1 MKKIYISSE
10 DKTRKYL
17 YISSLSSFLSKDKR
31 VLIINM
37 ENNRGLEIYFKIEDY
52 IIYDYLDYFSG
63 ICDLDQATLE
73 LKDSLMI
80 MSSAYKPDKYT
91 MTDED
96 FNKIDNILE
105 FDYILIN
112 SDLKVLDSLKDVDI
126 ITDYILENNFK
137 NKYFINN
144 IAINKKINSKAKK
157 SLDEENYKIIGEIKI
172 DSNTK
177 EEFLNE
183 IWKVYLGQGKYEI
196 QKSFFERLLGK

>member
-17 YISSLSSFLSKDKR
+17 YISSLSSFLSKDNK

-37 ENNRGLEIYFKIEDY
+37 ENNRDLEIYFKIEDY

-63 ICDLDQATLE
+63 ICDLDQGTLD
-73 LKDSLMI
+73 LNDNLMI
-80 MSSAYKPDKYT
+80 MPSAYRSDKYI

-112 SDLKVLDSLKDVDI
+112 SNLKVLENFEEIDI
-126 ITDYILENNFK
+126 ITDYILEDNLK

-144 IAINKKINSKAKK
+144 RSINKKINSKRKK
-157 SLDEENYKIIGEIKI
+157 TLDKENYIIIGEVEI

-177 EEFLNE
+177 GEFLNE
-183 IWKVYLGQGKYEI
+183 IWKVYLGQSKYEV
-196 QKSFFERLLGK
+196 QKNFLERLLGK